1 VKRVL
6 YLLPVVGFVALAYLF
21 FHSLGGPPQDELPS
35 ALIDKP
41 APAMRLPPL
50 DGRAIAF
57 TSMDL
62 RAGHVTV
69 LNVWAS
75 WCVPCRAEAP
85 ALAALSRVKGIALF
99 GMVYKDSATSARG
112 YLQDVGNPFSR
123 IDIDRDGRA
132 GIEWGIYGV
141 PETFVV
147 DGTGVVR
154 LRYAGPIV
162 GDALD
167 RVILPAIERARA
179 ASQGAIHSN

>member
-1 VKRVL
+1 MKRIL
-6 YLLPVVGFVALAYLF
+6 YLLPVMGFVALVYLF

-41 APAMRLPPL
+41 APSTVLPPL
-50 DGRAIAF
+50 DNEAAMFTPADFRAH
-57 TSMDL
+57 
-62 RAGHVTV
+62 RVTV

-75 WCVPCRAEAP
+75 YCVPCRAEAP
-85 ALAALSRVKGIALF
+85 ALAALSKMKGIALF
-99 GMVYKDSATSARG
+99 GMVYKDKPVAARAW
-112 YLQDVGNPFSR
+112 LQDVGNPFSR

-132 GIEWGIYGV
+132 GIEWGIYGI

-147 DGTGVVR
+147 DGNGIVR

-167 RVILPAIERARA
+167 RVILPAIERARS
-179 ASQGAIHSN
+179 AS

>member
-1 VKRVL
+1 MKRVL
-6 YLLPVVGFVALAYLF
+6 YLLPVMGFVALAYLF

-41 APAMRLPPL
+41 APAMSLPPL
-50 DGRAIAF
+50 DARAIAF
-57 TSMDL
+57 TSTDL
-62 RAGHVTV
+62 RGGHVTV

-85 ALAALSRVKGIALF
+85 ALAALSRVKGVALF

-147 DGTGVVR
+147 DGMGVVR

-179 ASQGAIHSN
+179 AS

>member
-1 VKRVL
+1 VKRIL
-6 YLLPVVGFVALAYLF
+6 YLLPVLCFGALVWLF

-35 ALIDKP
+35 ALIDKL
-41 APAMRLPPL
+41 APATSLPPL
-50 DGRAIAF
+50 DSSAIAF
-57 TSMDL
+57 TSADL

-69 LNVWAS
+69 LNIWAS

-85 ALAALSRVKGIALF
+85 ALAALTRVKGVALF
-99 GMVYKDSATSARG
+99 GMVYKDSAAAARG

-141 PETFVV
+141 PETFIV

-179 ASQGAIHSN
+179 AS